1 MRTFRIKIV
10 HNEGLHARPAS
21 RFVSL
26 CHKFISDIKI
36 VNGDLTADGKNITE
50 VLSLGIEKGDYLT
63 IDIRGKDEQEA
74 EIALKKLFSH
84 RNFNMEK
91 I

>member
-1 MRTFRIKIV
+1 VKTFRIKIV

-26 CHKFISDIKI
+26 CHRFTSDIKI

-50 VLSLGIEKGDYLT
+50 VLSLGLQKGDYPA

-74 EIALKKLFSH
+74 ERALKKFFSSD
-84 RNFNMEK
+84 NPDMEN